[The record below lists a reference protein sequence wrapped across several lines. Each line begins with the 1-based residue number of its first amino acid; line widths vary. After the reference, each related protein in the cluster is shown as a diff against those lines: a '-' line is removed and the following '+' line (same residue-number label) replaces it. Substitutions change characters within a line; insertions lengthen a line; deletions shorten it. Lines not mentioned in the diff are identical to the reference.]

1 MPKLLDKKISEAF
14 GYKKY
19 NRYYRLRNRYNNYLM
34 TNLRKMDN
42 ELKIQRTLDDI

>member
-1 MPKLLDKKISEAF
+1 LPKLLDKKINEAF